1 MPHRFVRTVAT
12 LAALAVLAGTVL
24 ATAVLA
30 GCSGDSAAPPLDS
43 KAARRLAVP
52 PGKALVYL
60 YRPTLFGAGFK
71 SDVSVNDQP
80 VGVSTVKSFFLIEA
94 PPGRVYLEAS
104 GEDTARLLLNV
115 EAGQRYFV
123 HQEVSVGLL
132 KPRTTLTQVSE
143 VQGQEGVDICTLVRH
158 VKL

>member
-1 MPHRFVRTVAT
+1 MPHRAAGSVAWV
-12 LAALAVLAGTVL
+12 AALALL

-30 GCSGDSAAPPLDS
+30 GCSGASAAPPVDS
-43 KAARRLAVP
+43 AAARRLPVP

-60 YRPTLFGAGFK
+60 YRPALFGVGFK
-71 SDVSVNDQP
+71 SDVSVNEQP
-80 VGVSTVKSFFLIEA
+80 VGATTVKSFILIES
-94 PPGRVYLEAS
+94 PPGRVYLEVG

-132 KPRTTLTQVSE
+132 KPRTALTLVSA